1 MTFSLA
7 GRCAR
12 TGMVGGFV
20 SSSSIAVASRCLW
33 GSPHGMVLSQNVTN
47 PRLGVLGTRLLAQGF
62 GAASVLEQLV
72 KAGAYPEYRQVLVLD
87 LDGGLAHH
95 SGSQALGTVG
105 LSVGRDCIAAGNMLA
120 SDQVPAIMTEVFD
133 DMAAA
138 PLPER
143 LMAAIEAGLEAGGE
157 AGPVHSAGMCVYGRE
172 VWPLA
177 ELRVD
182 WSDTPI
188 EDLRLL
194 WELYKPQMQDYY
206 TRAKNPKAAPSYGVP
221 GDP

>member
-33 GSPHGMVLSQNVTN
+33 GSPHGMVLSQNVTD
-47 PRLGVLGTRLLAQGF
+47 PRLGVLGTQLLAQGF
-62 GAASVLEQLV
+62 GAASVLDQLV
-72 KAGAYPEYRQVLVLD
+72 RARAYPQWRQVLVLD
-87 LDGGLAHH
+87 LDGGSAHH
-95 SGSQALGTVG
+95 TGARGLGVTAVSQ
-105 LSVGRDCIAAGNMLA
+105 GRDCIAAGNMLA
-120 SDQVPAIMTEVFD
+120 GGHVPSAMTQVFD
-133 DMAAA
+133 AMADA
-138 PLPER
+138 PLAER
-143 LMAAIEAGLEAGGE
+143 LLAAIEAGAKAGGE
-157 AGPVHSAGMCVYGRE
+157 AGPVHAAGLCVYGRE

-188 EDLRLL
+188 EDLRAL
-194 WELYKPQMQDYY
+194 WERYKPQMRDYL
-206 TRAKNPKAAPSYGVP
+206 TRAKNPEDAPSYGVP
-221 GDP
+221 GDL

>member
-1 MTFSLA
+1 
-7 GRCAR
+7 
-12 TGMVGGFV
+12 
-20 SSSSIAVASRCLW
+20 
-33 GSPHGMVLSQNVTN
+33 MVLSQNVTN